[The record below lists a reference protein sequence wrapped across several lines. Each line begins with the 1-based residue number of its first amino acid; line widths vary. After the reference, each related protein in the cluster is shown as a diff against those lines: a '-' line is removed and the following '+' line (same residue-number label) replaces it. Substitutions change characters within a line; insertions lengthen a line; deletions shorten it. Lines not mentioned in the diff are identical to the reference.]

1 MAWLPFA
8 MGNARVQGRGVLFGR
23 RKMQLSRLA
32 LALVVPFTVLDG
44 KVQPDYA
51 IYSVVLD
58 RTIEKSSADPLI
70 VVMDSTASRGLVTAG
85 LKTELMRRHFGVFAA
100 TYETTLDDF
109 VAKNQASIGVA
120 EKPFASFVK
129 VIVVARKDLP
139 SSDTIDPR
147 NPREFWN
154 QFHAKYPGARGII
167 TFSRPGFDK
176 SGNHALVYYRLSC
189 GTLCGQ
195 VGYVLLKNSGGQW
208 RVLQEVVPIIS

>member
-1 MAWLPFA
+1 
-8 MGNARVQGRGVLFGR
+8 
-23 RKMQLSRLA
+23 
-32 LALVVPFTVLDG
+32 
-44 KVQPDYA
+44 
-51 IYSVVLD
+51 
-58 RTIEKSSADPLI
+58 
-70 VVMDSTASRGLVTAG
+70 MDSTASRGLVTAG

-120 EKPFASFVK
+120 EKSFASFVK
-129 VIVVARKDLP
+129 VKVVARKDLP

>member
-1 MAWLPFA
+1 

-23 RKMQLSRLA
+23 RKMQLSRVA
-32 LALVVPFTVLDG
+32 LALVMPFMVLDD
-44 KVQPDYA
+44 KVHPDYA

-70 VVMDSTASRGLVTAG
+70 VVMDSTASKGLVTAG
-85 LKTELMRRHFGVFAA
+85 LRTELMRRHFGVFAA
-100 TYETTLDDF
+100 TYEATLDDF
-109 VAKNQASIGVA
+109 IAKNQASIAVA
-120 EKPFASFVK
+120 EKPFMSFVK
-129 VIVVARKDLP
+129 VKVVARKDLP

-176 SGNHALVYYRLSC
+176 SGSHALVYYRLSC

-208 RVLQEVVPIIS
+208 RILQEVVPIIS

>member
-8 MGNARVQGRGVLFGR
+8 MGNARVQGPGVLFGH
-23 RKMQLSRLA
+23 RKMQLSRIA
-32 LALVVPFTVLDG
+32 LALVMPLIALDEKVPT
-44 KVQPDYA
+44 DYA

-58 RTIEKSSADPLI
+58 RTVEKSSANPLI

-85 LKTELMRRHFGVFAA
+85 LKTELMRRHFGVFAS

-109 VAKNQASIGVA
+109 VAKNQASVA
-120 EKPFASFVK
+120 VTEKPFASFVK
-129 VIVVARKDLP
+129 VKVVARKALP
-139 SSDTIDPR
+139 SSDTIDPG

-154 QFHAKYPGARGII
+154 QFHAKYPGARGIV

-176 SGNHALVYYRLSC
+176 SGSHALVYYRLSC

-208 RVLQEVVPIIS
+208 RILQEVVPIIS